1 MTGRALAGHVERA
14 ELGSTAD
21 PVSTLWNRI
30 PHPAFRIPHPAFR
43 IPHPAFRI
51 SRSAFRI
58 SRSASRVPHPAG

>member
-43 IPHPAFRI
+43 VPHLAFRI
-51 SRSAFRI
+51 P
-58 SRSASRVPHPAG
+58 RSASRVPHPAG